1 MMQRSG
7 FIMQNPPGHLN
18 TSISPE
24 ARFPIHYKHCTTPKT
39 DQWVQINSR
48 SHLKVGGH
56 RWMDGTDAR
65 MEN

>member
-7 FIMQNPPGHLN
+7 FKMQKPPGHLN
-18 TSISPE
+18 TTLSPKT
-24 ARFPIHYKHCTTPKT
+24 RFPIHYKHCTTPQT
-39 DQWVQINSR
+39 DQWAHINSR

-56 RWMDGTDAR
+56 RWMDSTDAR